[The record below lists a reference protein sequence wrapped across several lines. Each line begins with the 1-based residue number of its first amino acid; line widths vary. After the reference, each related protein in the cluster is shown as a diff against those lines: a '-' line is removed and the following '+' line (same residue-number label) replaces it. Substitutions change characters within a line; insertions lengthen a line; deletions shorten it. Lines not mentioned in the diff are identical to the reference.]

1 MRIKGAR
8 IFLSKFFGGKFEILK
23 QPSARIKPTK
33 ITK

>member
-8 IFLSKFFGGKFEILK
+8 IKFFGGKFEILK
-23 QPSARIKPTK
+23 QPSARIEPTK